1 MVMSVYVLYGCTVY
15 VLYELYTV
23 QLGTGVAGQC
33 GSAVWLYGRPAQIV
47 HARALHSNT
56 SHRTAIQQTRI
67 VTPPVYVHTA
77 HTAHTPY
84 SHTAHTPY
92 ISIHL
97 PSDRGLQ
104 SWASIKKLLC

>member
-1 MVMSVYVLYGCTVY
+1 M
-15 VLYELYTV
+15 
-23 QLGTGVAGQC
+23 
-33 GSAVWLYGRPAQIV
+33 
-47 HARALHSNT
+47 HARALHSIT

-84 SHTAHTPY
+84 SRTAHTPY

-97 PSDRGLQ
+97 PSVCAVHKLELFAKFDFKGTELKFQGNGKNPVGQNLELVGGAKSFEVMRGR
-104 SWASIKKLLC
+104 ANVRTT